1 MKLLI
6 GKHIRS
12 SRRIRSAGLTGL
24 LVTSVLALGL
34 VAASSSSAT
43 AASSSTGR
51 TDQPRS
57 LISQEPGWRGNATPA
72 PAGTHWTVAVVP
84 KSVGLFFWG
93 TVDAGAQAAGKYFHV
108 KIIWKG
114 TSSETDVTG
123 QVNMLQDFIS
133 RHVSGIAFAATDAH
147 GLVSTAKAA
156 TRAGIPVVN
165 IDSGLSPQTPPL
177 VASHNIVAGA
187 KAADILAKLI
197 GDKGQV
203 ALLPFVPS
211 AETSI
216 QRQQGFETEL
226 KKYPGVKLVAV
237 RYDESNIET
246 ALSITDDILTAH
258 PDLKGIFDANEP
270 GVDGTVSALA
280 GRGLTPGTVKVVG
293 FDNAVDEVNDLADG
307 YVSALI
313 VQNPFRIGYQGVAEV
328 VSLLEHRTVPHS
340 VDTGVIVAT
349 KANMNQPDVHQRL
362 FPPTLGP

>member
-133 RHVSGIAFAATDAH
+133 RHVSGIAFAA
-147 GLVSTAKAA
+147 
-156 TRAGIPVVN
+156 
-165 IDSGLSPQTPPL
+165 
-177 VASHNIVAGA
+177 
-187 KAADILAKLI
+187 
-197 GDKGQV
+197 
-203 ALLPFVPS
+203 
-211 AETSI
+211 
-216 QRQQGFETEL
+216 
-226 KKYPGVKLVAV
+226 
-237 RYDESNIET
+237 
-246 ALSITDDILTAH
+246 
-258 PDLKGIFDANEP
+258 
-270 GVDGTVSALA
+270 
-280 GRGLTPGTVKVVG
+280 
-293 FDNAVDEVNDLADG
+293 
-307 YVSALI
+307 
-313 VQNPFRIGYQGVAEV
+313 
-328 VSLLEHRTVPHS
+328 
-340 VDTGVIVAT
+340 
-349 KANMNQPDVHQRL
+349 
-362 FPPTLGP
+362 